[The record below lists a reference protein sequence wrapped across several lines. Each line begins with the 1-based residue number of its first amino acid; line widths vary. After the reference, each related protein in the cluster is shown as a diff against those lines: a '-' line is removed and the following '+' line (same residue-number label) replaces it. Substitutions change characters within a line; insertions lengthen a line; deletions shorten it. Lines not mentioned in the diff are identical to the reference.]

1 MEDAMKKFDL
11 SLLTISIL
19 VVGAILLQMSKG
31 EATITAAKVNNTII
45 TEGQY
50 ISKLKERDSGQTLDF
65 LVTEEL
71 IKQEANKK
79 GVAVTSEEVDQEFK
93 KWKGSVGSEEQYK
106 QMLEQY
112 GMTEKQLKEQ
122 MKSSLLIEKI
132 LKDEL
137 KVTQEEMKKYYDEN
151 KDRFGTAN
159 FEEMKEKIE
168 QMLVN
173 QMKQEKIPLWIDEL
187 KKNAIIEK

>member
-1 MEDAMKKFDL
+1 MKKFDL

-19 VVGAILLQMSKG
+19 VVGVILLQMSKG

-50 ISKLKERDSGQTLDF
+50 ISKLKESDRGQTLDF

-79 GVAVTSEEVDQEFK
+79 GVTVTTEDVDQEFK
-93 KWKGSVGSEEQYK
+93 KWKDSVGSEEQYK
-106 QMLEQY
+106 QMLDQY
-112 GMTEKQLKEQ
+112 GTTEKQLKEQ
-122 MKSSLLIEKI
+122 MKSSLLIDKI

-137 KVTQEEMKKYYDEN
+137 KVTQEEIKKYYDEN
-151 KDRFGTAN
+151 KDQFGTAN

-173 QMKQEKIPLWIDEL
+173 QMKQEKIPSWIDEL